1 MKSRLISE
9 IEYFGS
15 AQERAWEYL
24 KEQSPRPVSASE
36 LGLVVLGLETSVD
49 RQNEIQCA
57 YTVISRLRRIV
68 PKDCIQTEG
77 RGYVFV
83 DAPGE
88 GLLNKVRR
96 TRKQAFLE
104 AAGMVEEQRVHYQ
117 HKFMELGRRMFQK
130 DIIKLLREKAE
141 E

>member
-1 MKSRLISE
+1 METKPKLISE

-15 AQERAWEYL
+15 AQEKAWGYL
-24 KEQSPRPVSASE
+24 KEQSPRPVPASE

-49 RQNEIQCA
+49 RQSEIQCA
-57 YTVISRLRRIV
+57 YTVISRLRGIV
-68 PKDCIQTEG
+68 PRGCIQTEG

-88 GLLNKVRR
+88 GSLNKVR
-96 TRKQAFLE
+96 TVRKQAFLE
-104 AAGMVEEQRVHYQ
+104 AAEIVRIWSTYAP
-117 HKFMELGRRMFQK
+117 KP
-130 DIIKLLREKAE
+130 DIPSFRNSLWAVLREKAE